1 MQTIVFQGD
10 SITDA
15 DRSRDNDEKRGL
27 GYPQLVTAQ
36 LGLSEPQRFRCLN
49 RGVSGDRIVDLY
61 ARIKRDC
68 INLRPDYLSILIGVN
83 DVWHEL
89 GAQNGVATEKYA
101 RLYQMLLDEIRAAL
115 PQVKIMILEPYLTH
129 GTATDP
135 QWDAF
140 FGDVRDHAAAAGRVA
155 AENGLLFV
163 PLQDVFDRAL
173 ERAPASW
180 WTQDGVHPT
189 PYGHA
194 LIAQAWLQAFQTIR

>member
-15 DRSRDNDEKRGL
+15 GRSYDNDEKRGI
-27 GYPQLVTAQ
+27 GYPLLVTAG
-36 LGLSEPQRFRCLN
+36 LGFCEPQTYRCLN

-61 ARIKRDC
+61 ARIKRNC

-89 GAQNGVATEKYA
+89 GSQNGVATEKYE
-101 RLYQMLLDEIRAAL
+101 RIYRMMIDEIRAAL
-115 PQVKIMILEPYLTH
+115 PQVKIMILEPYVTH
-129 GTATDP
+129 GSATDP

-140 FGDVRDHAAAAGRVA
+140 YGDVREHAAAAERVA
-155 AENGLLFV
+155 ADNGIPFV
-163 PLQDVFDRAL
+163 PLQSVFDGAL
-173 ERAPASW
+173 EKAPATW

-194 LIAQAWLQAFQTIR
+194 LIAKAWLKAFQAMQ